1 MGIGVSLSGLAA
13 AVANAGGIGVIS
25 GVQTGFKEPD
35 FVKNNLEANKRAMI
49 AQIRRARELSSG
61 IIGINVLAAM
71 NNYKEL
77 VMTAISEG
85 IDLVV
90 TGAGLPLDLPELV
103 KGTKT
108 KIVPIVS
115 SGKAAAVIS
124 KVYDK
129 KFSRTAD
136 MFIVEG
142 PEAGGHLGFKK
153 EDLESG
159 NYKSLRELIPE
170 VLEALKPFEEKYGVK
185 IPVIA
190 AGGVFTGE
198 DIAEYLNL
206 GASGVQMATRFVGTE
221 ECDADINFKN
231 AYINATK
238 EDIRLI
244 KSPVG
249 MPGRAINNSF
259 AKRLD
264 EGDIKIKRCY
274 NCLIPCDPKTTP
286 YCISD
291 ALMSSV
297 QGSDGLIFAGSNA
310 YRVNK
315 IVKVQELIDELVTEA
330 EPFLK

>member
-25 GVQTGFKEPD
+25 GVQTGFREPD

-49 AQIRRARELSSG
+49 AQIKRARELTDG

-77 VMTAISEG
+77 VMTAIAQG
-85 IDLVV
+85 IDIVV
-90 TGAGLPLDLPELV
+90 TGAGLPLELPELV

-108 KIVPIVS
+108 KIAPIVS

-159 NYKSLRELIPE
+159 NFKPLTELVTE
-170 VLEALKPFEEKYGVK
+170 VLEAIKPFEEKYNIK

-190 AGGVFTGE
+190 AGGVFTGQ
-198 DIAEYLNL
+198 DIAQYLNL

-221 ECDADINFKN
+221 KCDADINFKM
-231 AYINATK
+231 AYLNATK

-244 KSPVG
+244 TSPVG

-264 EGDIKIKRCY
+264 EGNIKVTRCY
-274 NCLIPCDPKTTP
+274 NCLIPCDPRTTP

-297 QGSDGLIFAGSNA
+297 QGGDGLVFAGSNA
-310 YRVNK
+310 YRINK
-315 IVKVQELIDELVTEA
+315 ITTVHDLIQELTQD
-330 EPFLK
+330 